1 MQMTELLANKFKDL
15 ATRTETV
22 LDKWL
27 PAEST
32 APGRLH
38 EAMRYSALSGG
49 KRVRPFLVYA
59 TAEALGTQ
67 LSQVDG
73 AAAAIECIHAYSLVH
88 DDLPAMDDDD
98 LRRGRPTCH
107 IAYDEP
113 TAILVGDGLQTLAF
127 EILATDSTLIAD
139 PLMRLQMIR
148 ALALASG
155 SEGMVGGQAID
166 LYSVGQSVDLTHL
179 EDMHRR
185 KTGALIRCAVELG
198 ALGSGLENEATL
210 SQLHHYAETIGL
222 AFQVRDDI
230 LDIEGDTAVIG
241 KTQGSDIDKNK
252 PTYPALLGLDKAK
265 QIADDLHQQALESL
279 SGFDQQADTLRA
291 LSAYIVNRQK

>member
-1 MQMTELLANKFKDL
+1 MQLTDILTKKFNDL
-15 ATRTETV
+15 ASRTETV

-27 PAEST
+27 PALEIE
-32 APGRLH
+32 PQRLH

-59 TAEALGTQ
+59 TAEALGTP
-67 LSQVDG
+67 LDQVDG

-127 EILATDSTLIAD
+127 EILATDPALISD
-139 PLMRLQMIR
+139 PSIRLQMIR
-148 ALALASG
+148 VLALASG
-155 SEGMVGGQAID
+155 SVGMVGGQAID

-198 ALGSGLENEATL
+198 ALGSGIKDENDL
-210 SQLHHYAETIGL
+210 SQLRHYAETIGL

-252 PTYPALLGLDKAK
+252 PTYPALLGMEKAK
-265 QIADDLHQQALESL
+265 QIADELHQQALESL
-279 SGFDQQADTLRA
+279 SGFSQQADTLRA
-291 LSAYIVNRQK
+291 LSSYIVNRQR